1 MNKIN
6 GTLLYVCLDK
16 PVKAYVKAGEAA
28 KPDEWKASIAVV
40 DEDTVDAFE
49 DYAKSVDAK
58 ISLKKVK
65 ATEFEAIYKCPVPEG
80 AGKNVWVFTF
90 RKSTELGKT
99 GKPVPEAYRPRV
111 LERKGNTLVDVTH
124 TKLPAN
130 GSIGALSIDP
140 FTRTDGTSS
149 LYLKNVL
156 VTEMIE
162 YVRQESNYEP
172 GSEFNEDDT
181 PADVEVKKV
190 TKEEVAERSAPKAD
204 KPAARKPA
212 KAPAEDDG
220 SPF

>member
-16 PVKAYVKAGEAA
+16 PVKAYVKAGEAPKA
-28 KPDEWKASIAVV
+28 DEWKASVAVV
-40 DEDTVDAFE
+40 DEDVVDAFE
-49 DYAKSVDAK
+49 EYAKSVDAK

-65 ATEFEAIYKCPVPEG
+65 ATEFESIYKCPPPEG

-99 GKPVPEAYRPRV
+99 GEKVPEKYRPRV
-111 LERKGNTLVDVTH
+111 LEVQGRTLVDVTH

-130 GSIGALSIDP
+130 GSIGTLSIQP
-140 FTRTDGTSS
+140 FVRKDGTAS
-149 LYLKNVL
+149 LYLQNVL
-156 VTEMIE
+156 VKEMIE
-162 YVRQESNYEP
+162 YIRQDSDYQP
-172 GSEFNEDDT
+172 GAEFNDELGEEDA
-181 PADVEVKKV
+181 PAPAQKS
-190 TKEEVAERSAPKAD
+190 EEPAERTAPKAD